1 MGIQALERLVILVL
15 IWLLSNFILLLKH
28 SLVVRELGTSSDV
41 EELLLVAF
49 VFGGGDAIHHEQ
61 FLVLLLELV
70 EPLDLL
76 LEIASQQF
84 VRKGQL
90 LNCCVLLTRLDVL
103 VFVALHDA
111 LQLLDLLLKCGF
123 IRSLCCQSLQ
133 TIVLLR
139 KVLDLYALLV
149 ISALEKFD

>member
-1 MGIQALERLVILVL
+1 VGIQALERLVILVL

-123 IRSLCCQSLQ
+123 IRSLCC
-133 TIVLLR
+133 
-139 KVLDLYALLV
+139 
-149 ISALEKFD
+149 

>member
-1 MGIQALERLVILVL
+1 VGIQALERLVILVL

-123 IRSLCCQSLQ
+123 IRSLCCKSLQ

-139 KVLDLYALLV
+139 
-149 ISALEKFD
+149 

>member
-90 LNCCVLLTRLDVL
+90 LNCCVLLSRLDVL

-139 KVLDLYALLV
+139 
-149 ISALEKFD
+149 

>member
-90 LNCCVLLTRLDVL
+90 LNCCVLLSRLDVL

-123 IRSLCCQSLQ
+123 IRSLCC
-133 TIVLLR
+133 
-139 KVLDLYALLV
+139 
-149 ISALEKFD
+149 

>member
-1 MGIQALERLVILVL
+1 VGIQALERLVILVL
-15 IWLLSNFILLLKH
+15 IWLLSNFVFLLKH

-123 IRSLCCQSLQ
+123 IRSLCC
-133 TIVLLR
+133 
-139 KVLDLYALLV
+139 
-149 ISALEKFD
+149 

>member
-1 MGIQALERLVILVL
+1 VGIQALERLVILVL

-90 LNCCVLLTRLDVL
+90 LNCCVLLSRLDVL

-139 KVLDLYALLV
+139 
-149 ISALEKFD
+149 

>member
-61 FLVLLLELV
+61 FLVLLLQLV

-139 KVLDLYALLV
+139 
-149 ISALEKFD
+149 

>member
-1 MGIQALERLVILVL
+1 VGIQALERLVILVL

-90 LNCCVLLTRLDVL
+90 LNCCVLLSRLDVL

-133 TIVLLR
+133 TIVLLC
-139 KVLDLYALLV
+139 
-149 ISALEKFD
+149 

>member
-61 FLVLLLELV
+61 FLVLFLELV

-90 LNCCVLLTRLDVL
+90 LNCCVLLSRLDVL

-123 IRSLCCQSLQ
+123 IRSLCCKSLQ

-139 KVLDLYALLV
+139 
-149 ISALEKFD
+149 

>member
-1 MGIQALERLVILVL
+1 VGIQALERLVILVL
-15 IWLLSNFILLLKH
+15 IWLLSNFVFLLKH

-123 IRSLCCQSLQ
+123 IRSLCCKSLQ

-139 KVLDLYALLV
+139 
-149 ISALEKFD
+149 

>member
-139 KVLDLYALLV
+139 
-149 ISALEKFD
+149 

>member
-1 MGIQALERLVILVL
+1 VGIQALERLVILVL
-15 IWLLSNFILLLKH
+15 IWLLSNFVFLLKH

-90 LNCCVLLTRLDVL
+90 LNCCVLLSRLDVL

-139 KVLDLYALLV
+139 
-149 ISALEKFD
+149 

>member
-1 MGIQALERLVILVL
+1 VGIQALERLVILVL

-90 LNCCVLLTRLDVL
+90 LNCCVLLSRLDVL

-123 IRSLCCQSLQ
+123 IRSLCCKSLQ

-139 KVLDLYALLV
+139 
-149 ISALEKFD
+149 

>member
-1 MGIQALERLVILVL
+1 VGIQALERLVILVL

-139 KVLDLYALLV
+139 
-149 ISALEKFD
+149 

>member
-15 IWLLSNFILLLKH
+15 IWLLSNFVFLLKH

-41 EELLLVAF
+41 EKLLLVAF

-123 IRSLCCQSLQ
+123 IRSLCC
-133 TIVLLR
+133 
-139 KVLDLYALLV
+139 
-149 ISALEKFD
+149 

>member
-1 MGIQALERLVILVL
+1 VGIQALERLVILVL
-15 IWLLSNFILLLKH
+15 IWLLSNFVVLLKH

-41 EELLLVAF
+41 EKLLLVAF

-123 IRSLCCQSLQ
+123 IRSLCC
-133 TIVLLR
+133 
-139 KVLDLYALLV
+139 
-149 ISALEKFD
+149 

>member
-123 IRSLCCQSLQ
+123 IRSLCC
-133 TIVLLR
+133 
-139 KVLDLYALLV
+139 
-149 ISALEKFD
+149 